1 MSEGE
6 RVVRGAK
13 SPLETVLDFL
23 RSSVGAKVIMALT
36 GLVLWGFVIGHLIG
50 NLQVFQGPEP
60 LNAYGEMLHSLG
72 HGAAIWV
79 VRSVLLVVVAS
90 HIFFGLRLAGMNR
103 AARGAVGYRVKKPL
117 RTNPAAL
124 TMAVSGLVILGF
136 IVFHLFHFTIG
147 GITAMPPLDDKG
159 RTDVFTMVF
168 SAFKTPWVVVVY
180 VVGQSV
186 LLSHLMHGTVSLW
199 QSLGLHHP
207 VWTPALRMTGRAL
220 GVLIFVGN
228 IGIPLA
234 IFLFWK

>member
-6 RVVRGAK
+6 RVVRGAQ
-13 SPLETVLDFL
+13 SPVEVTLGFL

-36 GLVLWGFVIGHLIG
+36 GLVLWGFVIGHLVG

-60 LNAYGEMLHSLG
+60 LNAYGEMLHTLG
-72 HGAAIWV
+72 HGAAIWI
-79 VRSVLLVVVAS
+79 VRAVLLVVVVS
-90 HIFFGLRLAGMNR
+90 HIFFGLRLARLNR
-103 AARGAVGYRVKKPL
+103 AARGPVGYRMKKPM
-117 RTNPAAL
+117 RTNAAAL
-124 TMAVSGLVILGF
+124 TMAASGILILAF

-147 GITAMPPLDDKG
+147 GITALPPLDDKN

-168 SAFKTPWVVVVY
+168 TAFKTPWIVVVY
-180 VVGQSV
+180 VVGQSL

-207 VWTPALRMTGRAL
+207 VWTPALKVIGRTL
-220 GVLIFVGN
+220 GILIFAGN